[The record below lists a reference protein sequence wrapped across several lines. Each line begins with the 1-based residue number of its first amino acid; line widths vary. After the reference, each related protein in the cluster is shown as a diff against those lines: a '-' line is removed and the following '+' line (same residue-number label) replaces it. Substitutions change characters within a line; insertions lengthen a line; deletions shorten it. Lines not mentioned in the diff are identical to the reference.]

1 MNQLPSAMARIRY
14 TIEYNFIASSS
25 VLTMRKTI
33 LNVFIFISASFAI
46 LASYAQDQR
55 LYWVLK
61 PTTTILVIVLVL
73 ICTYKVS
80 TRIVP
85 HRKIIILA
93 LIFCLAGDVLLLDS
107 GLFTFGLGSFLLA
120 HLLLSYVFYRLSD
133 SQVHITPLIFLI
145 AMSLAYFK
153 VLEPK
158 LETLLIPVA
167 VYFSVIIFM
176 YWQSLRLC
184 LSRRDK
190 YGYAIAIAAT
200 LFVSSDSII
209 AANKFIQPFGAS
221 SALILGLYWASI
233 TIFANL
239 FSGPYLKLDSD

>member
-1 MNQLPSAMARIRY
+1 ML
-14 TIEYNFIASSS
+14 
-25 VLTMRKTI
+25 KTI
-33 LNVFIFISASFAI
+33 FNVIIFISASFAI
-46 LASYAQDQR
+46 LASYADDQR

-61 PTTTILVIVLVL
+61 PATTILVIALVL
-73 ICTYKVS
+73 LSTYRMPNQ
-80 TRIVP
+80 TAP
-85 HRKIIILA
+85 YRKMIILA
-93 LIFCLAGDVLLLDS
+93 LLLCLAGDILLLDS
-107 GLFTFGLGSFLLA
+107 DLFAFGLGSFLLA
-120 HLLLSYVFYRLSD
+120 HLLFSYVFYRLSD
-133 SQVHITPLIFLI
+133 SQLRLAPLLFLI

-153 VLEPK
+153 VLEPN
-158 LETLLIPVA
+158 LEALLVPVA

-176 YWQSLRLC
+176 FWQSLRLC

-209 AANKFIQPFGAS
+209 AANKFIEPFGAS
-221 SALILGLYWASI
+221 SALILGLYWVSI